1 MMLSKY
7 DEESLLQKIV
17 DYRQLTKQ
25 TNKEINRLQRKL
37 SVRRLQRKSGRP
49 CFDVCEEARPLGV
62 IFEDGRGSD
71 GSNGHCLT
79 WSRSATGGPCALD
92 RYKTVDSHACAPSS
106 PVGFVESEEEVKT
119 ILSPFTGRLL
129 KPYIRRELEANSP
142 KLQLFRELCKRN
154 GTSSKPS
161 SIDFCY
167 IRPSLLAPIN
177 HLARHFFWPGID
189 VSESLQYPDFTVVA
203 IYRKIIVGFALIVPH
218 ENQIE
223 AYISFLFTHPEWRRA
238 GIAKFMLYH
247 LVQSCLGKDITLHVS
262 ANNHAVMLY
271 QNFGFKVEERI
282 LNFYDKYLPAHSTDC
297 KHALFMRLTR

>member
-1 MMLSKY
+1 MLCRLRGSLTLLHRHKGRRIVTTNTNTPHNTTQSRHFYTHQFTMMLSKY

-189 VSESLQYPDFTVVA
+189 GEDTSTP
-203 IYRKIIVGFALIVPH
+203 
-218 ENQIE
+218 
-223 AYISFLFTHPEWRRA
+223 
-238 GIAKFMLYH
+238 
-247 LVQSCLGKDITLHVS
+247 TLRGWP
-262 ANNHAVMLY
+262 
-271 QNFGFKVEERI
+271 F
-282 LNFYDKYLPAHSTDC
+282 C
-297 KHALFMRLTR
+297 KKT

>member
-1 MMLSKY
+1 
-7 DEESLLQKIV
+7 
-17 DYRQLTKQ
+17 
-25 TNKEINRLQRKL
+25 
-37 SVRRLQRKSGRP
+37 LQRKSGRR
-49 CFDVCEEARPLGV
+49 CFDLADQARLLGV
-62 IFEDGRGSD
+62 AFEGGGARDRKD
-71 GSNGHCLT
+71 ENPKCN
-79 WSRSATGGPCALD
+79 RQSAGGPCALD
-92 RYKTVDSHACAPSS
+92 RYKTADDCACTPSA
-106 PVGFVESEEEVKT
+106 PVGVVESEEEVKA

-129 KPYIRRELEANSP
+129 KPYIRRDLETKPP
-142 KLQLFRELCKRN
+142 KLQLFEELCKSN
-154 GTSSKPS
+154 GRSSRQS

-167 IRPSLLAPIN
+167 IRPQLIAPIN

-203 IYRKIIVGFALIVPH
+203 MYRKVIVGFAFLVPH
-218 ENQIE
+218 ENQLE

-271 QNFGFKVEERI
+271 QIFGFKVEERI
-282 LNFYDKYLPAHSTDC
+282 LNFYDKYLPANSTEC